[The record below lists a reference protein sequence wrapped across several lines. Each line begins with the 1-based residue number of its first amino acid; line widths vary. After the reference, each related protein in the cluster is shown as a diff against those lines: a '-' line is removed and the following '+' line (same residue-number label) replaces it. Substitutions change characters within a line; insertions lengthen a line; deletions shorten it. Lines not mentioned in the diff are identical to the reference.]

1 LKNGGYQ
8 LINVSVAMVGQ
19 QRLTTHYVK
28 VVGTMQKDLMNNM
41 SNKQTE
47 LYNENLLEQLITE
60 NEDLLQDIH
69 AENYM
74 GTDDDMPDAFENW
87 ITNLTLE
94 EVQAYIKKY
103 E

>member
-1 LKNGGYQ
+1 
-8 LINVSVAMVGQ
+8 
-19 QRLTTHYVK
+19 
-28 VVGTMQKDLMNNM
+28 MQKDLMNNM

>member
-1 LKNGGYQ
+1 
-8 LINVSVAMVGQ
+8 
-19 QRLTTHYVK
+19 
-28 VVGTMQKDLMNNM
+28 MQKDLMNNM

-94 EVQAYIKKY
+94 EVQVYIKKY

>member
-1 LKNGGYQ
+1 MQNVLK
-8 LINVSVAMVGQ
+8 
-19 QRLTTHYVK
+19 
-28 VVGTMQKDLMNNM
+28 NNM

-47 LYNENLLEQLITE
+47 LYEEQLLETLISE

>member
-1 LKNGGYQ
+1 
-8 LINVSVAMVGQ
+8 MVGQ
-19 QRLTTHYVK
+19 QKLTTHYVK
-28 VVGTMQKDLMNNM
+28 VVGTMQNVLKNNM

-47 LYNENLLEQLITE
+47 LYEEQLLETLISE

-103 E
+103 EQTTKGKHQI